1 MTQREMFER
10 SFQRPSNYFELSARS
25 QWEID
30 EDLGILDWEGDNLS
44 EEDLDRFYE
53 HYNKKRK
60 KKEPNK

>member
-53 HYNKKRK
+53 HYNKKIK

>member
-60 KKEPNK
+60 KKETNK